1 MWESPFVARGPRG
14 VLLKPT
20 STLHQQ
26 QARELSREQ
35 GTRVGPTDNS
45 RTEQGKQED
54 TSEWRGALAGPRPV
68 DTRHW
73 QLSRF
78 PATRSWADDP
88 AQKPQQQR
96 ERIMGHV

>member
-1 MWESPFVARGPRG
+1 MWDVGIPLRGPRGPRG

-20 STLHQQ
+20 SALHQQ

-35 GTRVGPTDNS
+35 GTRIGPTDNS

-68 DTRHW
+68 DTRHR

-78 PATRSWADDP
+78 LATRSWADDP

-96 ERIMGHV
+96 E